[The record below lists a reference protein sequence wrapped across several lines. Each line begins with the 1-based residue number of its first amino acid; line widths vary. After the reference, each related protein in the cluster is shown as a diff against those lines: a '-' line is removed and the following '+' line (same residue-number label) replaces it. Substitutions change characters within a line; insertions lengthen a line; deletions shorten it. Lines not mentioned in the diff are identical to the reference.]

1 MAFWVRSFRDVVQKS
16 QLGLVSLG
24 NVLFLIGDPT
34 EHFRVLKRGGGLF
47 TWSLLGIT
55 GPD

>member
-1 MAFWVRSFRDVVQKS
+1 MLYRKANW
-16 QLGLVSLG
+16 GLVSLG